1 MVIYVQ
7 YVEILEIYRQIRQ
20 KLPCNCDNIC
30 TICKENYGKKGL
42 QKSEMF
48 SIIILYNQR
57 FNHQERWL

>member
-7 YVEILEIYRQIRQ
+7 YVETLEIYRQIRQ

-42 QKSEMF
+42 QKSEIF
-48 SIIILYNQR
+48 SKIGR
-57 FNHQERWL
+57 AHV